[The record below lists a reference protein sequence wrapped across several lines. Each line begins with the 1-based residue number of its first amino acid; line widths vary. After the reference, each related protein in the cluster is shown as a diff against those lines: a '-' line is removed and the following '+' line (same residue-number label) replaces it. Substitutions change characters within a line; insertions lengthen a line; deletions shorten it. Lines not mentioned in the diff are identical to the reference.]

1 MRNTPIDESVEKM
14 NADLG
19 VFAQDA
25 WTIDRLTLNV
35 GGRFDYFNAMVPALT
50 APASTWVPAR
60 ERPAYKNV
68 PNFKD
73 WAIRL
78 AAAYDLFGDG
88 KTALK
93 VNASKYVASAALGFA
108 EGFNTMTAANETRTW
123 NDADGNRSVLDAQ
136 GNLQRNE
143 ILGGTANFGQ
153 ASSVDRLDPG
163 LRREHNWEYGASI
176 QRELLPRVSVTAGYH
191 RRTYGN
197 LAVTDNQNL
206 SASEWTTFTIT
217 APADPRLPG
226 GGGYP
231 IELWTLN
238 PNKVGVAT
246 DNLRTFSTLNTRVYN
261 GVDLN
266 VTARI
271 GDKAFLVGGVTQREA
286 RDRQLRRHRAR
297 QPEQPALLRADV
309 AVPDDVQAVR
319 PPTSCRTASS

>member
-1 MRNTPIDESVEKM
+1 MPGRSN
-14 NADLG
+14 
-19 VFAQDA
+19 
-25 WTIDRLTLNV
+25 RLTLNV
-35 GGRFDYFNAMVPALT
+35 GGRFDYFNADGAGALT

-108 EGFNTMTAANETRTW
+108 EGFNTLTAANETRTW

-176 QRELLPRVSVTAGYH
+176 QRELCAARLGDGRLSSPHLRQPRGH
-191 RRTYGN
+191 
-197 LAVTDNQNL
+197 
-206 SASEWTTFTIT
+206 
-217 APADPRLPG
+217 
-226 GGGYP
+226 
-231 IELWTLN
+231 
-238 PNKVGVAT
+238 
-246 DNLRTFSTLNTRVYN
+246 
-261 GVDLN
+261 
-266 VTARI
+266 
-271 GDKAFLVGGVTQREA
+271 
-286 RDRQLRRHRAR
+286 R
-297 QPEQPALLRADV
+297 QPEPERERVDAVHDHGAGRSAAAGRRRVPDRAVDVEPEQGWRGDRQPADLLDV
-309 AVPDDVQAVR
+309 EHARLQRPRPQRHGPDRRQR
-319 PPTSCRTASS
+319 RSSWAA